1 VKLMERIDDAQKRHR
16 RLSIAVATYKKYS
29 DDKAANLATMIA
41 FWAFFGIFPLLL
53 VLVTLLGWILSG
65 SEKASVLTHIA
76 QLFPLLDPKTV
87 KGLSGSWWAI
97 VVGSLTALW
106 SGLGVVRTVQFSFD
120 SVWEV
125 PFSERLGTKGQV
137 LRSLW
142 ILSTIGLGLV
152 LSTFV
157 SGFVVSASSGVHLGA
172 LGRIGGYVLS
182 AALDI
187 GLFLAAFQILTTRK
201 LTTRDV
207 LPGAVLAGVVFFIL
221 QDLSTFIISSHLK
234 NAQSTYGHFATVI
247 TILWWFYL
255 QAQITLLAG
264 ELNVVLRER
273 LYPRSLGKGHETD
286 ADRRAHEYYAATRT
300 YEPQPTQTSA
310 EPERTEVG
318 AEPERSEAG
327 AEPERRETGPAHV
340 SRGGVLSSRIKWQ
353 PARTSGSSEP
363 ESPG

>member
-1 VKLMERIDDAQKRHR
+1 MRALEKFDETQKRHR
-16 RLSIAVATYKKYS
+16 RVSIAIATYKRYS
-29 DDKAANLATMIA
+29 ENKSANLATMIA

-65 SEKASVLTHIA
+65 SDKASVLGHVA

-87 KGLSGSWWAI
+87 NGLSGSVWAI
-97 VVGSLTALW
+97 VVGGVTALW
-106 SGLGVVRTVQFSFD
+106 SGLGVVRTVQFAFD

-125 PFSERLGTKGQV
+125 PTSERPGMLKQV

-142 ILSTIGLGLV
+142 ILATIGLGLV

-157 SGFVVSASSGVHLGA
+157 SGFVVSASNGVNLGA

-187 GLFLAAFQILTTRK
+187 GLFLAAFKILTARK
-201 LTTRDV
+201 LTLREV
-207 LPGAVLAGVVFFIL
+207 LPGALFAGLAFFVL

-255 QAQITLLAG
+255 QAQLTLLAAQ
-264 ELNVVLRER
+264 LNVVLTER
-273 LYPRSLGKGHETD
+273 LYPRSLGKEPKTE
-286 ADRRAHEYYAATRT
+286 ADRRADESVVTLPGPNRT
-300 YEPQPTQTSA
+300 P
-310 EPERTEVG
+310 
-318 AEPERSEAG
+318 
-327 AEPERRETGPAHV
+327 REHPKHD
-340 SRGGVLSSRIKWQ
+340 GVLSNRIKWQ
-353 PARTSGSSEP
+353 PAQTSGSSEP
-363 ESPG
+363 ESSGSPPRTP